1 MILELEFLFLVFVI
15 FTYIFLRKRYWIKY
29 TMGSSS
35 SKSSSEIHADSTGVG
50 GSPNLLTFATFYSR
64 ASDDEFLWFGNWVM
78 RDSGGYH
85 AWNNALNKSGM
96 YGTYAERISQIL
108 DARGEY
114 NWIDAQYEYGNR
126 HVSSVKSSSVQVST
140 VQSSPAVVCTS
151 EVVIV
156 TPVTSTIATTKTTSA
171 KKTTRNR

>member
-1 MILELEFLFLVFVI
+1 
-15 FTYIFLRKRYWIKY
+15 
-29 TMGSSS
+29 MGSSS

-126 HVSSVKSSSVQVST
+126 HVSSVQVST

>member
-1 MILELEFLFLVFVI
+1 MILELEFLFLVFII

-35 SKSSSEIHADSTGVG
+35 SKSSTRIHADSTGVG
-50 GSPNLLTFATFYSR
+50 GTPNILNFGEFYGR
-64 ASDDEFLWFGNWVM
+64 ADDDEFYWFGYWVM

-85 AWNNALNKSGM
+85 AWTNKLEAENM
-96 YGTYAERISQIL
+96 YGTYAERLSQIL

-126 HVSSVKSSSVQVST
+126 HVSSVKSSNVQVST

-151 EVVIV
+151 EAVIV
-156 TPVTSTIATTKTTSA
+156 TPVTSTIGTTKTTSS
-171 KKTTRNR
+171 KKTTRKR